1 MTAGLI
7 ALVTALGPALL
18 GVVGRVLFTDPRRL
32 RRLKRHAQLLESL
45 PTEVREP
52 ILELLQAETRS
63 YANRTLRRASRKLN
77 GSNLGALIVVGLFSA
92 GVIYAGVLLAL
103 GVSVWWWIPTGVIGA
118 LLLGITSAGF
128 SKDFWI
134 YPPDEQGDMAGDG
147 SPTARP

>member
-45 PTEVREP
+45 PTEVQGP
-52 ILELLQAETRS
+52 ILELLQAEATA
-63 YANRTLRRASRKLN
+63 YANRTLRRAARKIN

-118 LLLGITSAGF
+118 LLLGVTSAGF
-128 SKDFWI
+128 SKDFWT
-134 YPPDEQGDMAGDG
+134 YPQEEQAAVADD
-147 SPTARP
+147 SKPTATP